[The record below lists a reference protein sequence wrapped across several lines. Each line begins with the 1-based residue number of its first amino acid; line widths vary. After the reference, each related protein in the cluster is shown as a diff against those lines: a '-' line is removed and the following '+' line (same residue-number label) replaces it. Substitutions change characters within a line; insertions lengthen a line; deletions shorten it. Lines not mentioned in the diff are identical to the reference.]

1 MSSQSPLYG
10 SLHSKSLHQRV
21 EEDRRFMVGMTAL
34 KSQCLYAFELSF
46 VCLIPKNGLGS
57 QLTSLSFPP
66 FYFLLR
72 TLNSMPTPLPGL
84 LK

>member
-1 MSSQSPLYG
+1 MSSQPSFYG
-10 SLHSKSLHQRV
+10 SSPSKSLQQRV

-34 KSQCLYAFELSF
+34 KSQYLYAFELSF

-66 FYFLLR
+66 FYYLLR
-72 TLNSMPTPLPGL
+72 TLNGMPTPLPGL

>member
-1 MSSQSPLYG
+1 MSSQPSLYG
-10 SLHSKSLHQRV
+10 SSPSKSLQQRV
-21 EEDRRFMVGMTAL
+21 EEDRRFMVGMTAI
-34 KSQCLYAFELSF
+34 KSQCLYALELSL
-46 VCLIPKNGLGS
+46 VSLISKDGSGS
-57 QLTSLSFPP
+57 QLMSLGFPP

>member
-1 MSSQSPLYG
+1 MGSQSPLYG

-21 EEDRRFMVGMTAL
+21 EEDRRFMVGMTAI
-34 KSQCLYAFELSF
+34 KSQCLCALEL
-46 VCLIPKNGLGS
+46 CLAYLISNDDSGS
-57 QLTSLSFPP
+57 QCMSMGFPP
-66 FYFLLR
+66 FYCLLR